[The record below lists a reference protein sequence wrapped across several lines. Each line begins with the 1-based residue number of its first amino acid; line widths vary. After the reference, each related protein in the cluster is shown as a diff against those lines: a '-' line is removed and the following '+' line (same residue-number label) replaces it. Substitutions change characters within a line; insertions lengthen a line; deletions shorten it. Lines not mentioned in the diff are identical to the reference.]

1 MIVRAKKKIL
11 ESLIQKVWI
20 GGWNDGQTLLK
31 RKQQELS
38 VPKENDTNLD
48 RSSSVTSLPF
58 PSLHPIEID
67 NYGTCGQFKS
77 WSFLD
82 GKECAAAGMES
93 PKSVCCDVP
102 CGDNPASFLTPC
114 DNSTSY
120 STTYDDFTDS
130 SAFSYNGVCLPD
142 YEFGENQFCFFHRNE
157 SFLSLQNRS
166 PRYVPEVASYV

>member
-1 MIVRAKKKIL
+1 M
-11 ESLIQKVWI
+11 
-20 GGWNDGQTLLK
+20 
-31 RKQQELS
+31 
-38 VPKENDTNLD
+38 PKENDTNLD

-166 PRYVPEVASYV
+166 PRYAPEVASYV